1 MRGLC
6 VLGTKL
12 TFPQLE
18 EWSKD
23 LSSLLA
29 AAAAAAA
36 AGSTGCGGGGGGV
49 CIFTYH
55 KEELQMPGVVTPA
68 LRRMS
73 LRNTEQGAGGERLG
87 EDFLHSGKYQSTS
100 QVAHLCCWL

>member
-55 KEELQMPGVVTPA
+55 KEELQMPGVVVPTG
-68 LRRMS
+68 
-73 LRNTEQGAGGERLG
+73 NTSTQ
-87 EDFLHSGKYQSTS
+87 EDES
-100 QVAHLCCWL
+100 QKHRARSRG